1 MRSMNERHEEV
12 ANPTPDDEWSDTMK
26 TNKLLKAALAMSFG
40 ASLAAAI
47 PAHAEST
54 TVTGGGALSA
64 PAHLDFSI
72 VIPRFLSFR
81 VGTAGATIDQITF
94 TVPGANVGDSTPIAG
109 TGGDA
114 GGGSA
119 ANVSVLGNGGQ
130 ITITEANNGGGTG
143 LAHATLAGTSISYSQ
158 ITTTSSDTVNLQRP
172 VLSDAGG
179 NTSTPVLNSGNVTNR
194 SAVWTYAYANS
205 TIPSAGTYGTSA
217 KGGRVTYTAA
227 MP

>member
-1 MRSMNERHEEV
+1 MKRHF
-12 ANPTPDDEWSDTMK
+12 APK
-26 TNKLLKAALAMSFG
+26 ALAAG
-40 ASLAAAI
+40 IAAMAAFA
-47 PAHAEST
+47 AHAETT
-54 TVTGGGALSA
+54 TVTGAGALSA
-64 PAHLDFSI
+64 PAHLDFSV
-72 VIPRFLSFR
+72 VIPRFLTFR
-81 VGTAGATIDQITF
+81 VGTNSATIDQITF

-130 ITITEANNGGGTG
+130 VTITEANNSGGTG
-143 LAHATLAGTSISYSQ
+143 LAHATLAGTTISYGQ
-158 ITTTSSDTVNLQRP
+158 ITTTSSDAVNLQRP

-179 NTSTPVLNSGNVTNR
+179 NTSTPVLNAGNVTNR
-194 SAVWTYAYANS
+194 SATWTYAYANS

>member
-1 MRSMNERHEEV
+1 
-12 ANPTPDDEWSDTMK
+12 MK
-26 TNKLLKAALAMSFG
+26 SNKLLKAALAVSFG
-40 ASLAAAI
+40 ATLAAAL
-47 PAHAEST
+47 PAQAEST
-54 TVTGGGALSA
+54 TVTGAGALSA

-72 VIPRFLSFR
+72 VIPRFLSFQ

-94 TVPGANVGDSTPIAG
+94 TVPGASVGNSTPVAG
-109 TGGDA
+109 TGGNA

-119 ANVSVLGNGGQ
+119 ASVNVVGNGGQ

-143 LAHATLAGTSISYSQ
+143 LAHATIAGANISYSQ
-158 ITTTSSDTVNLQRP
+158 ITTTSSDTVNLQNP

-179 NTSTPVLNSGNVTNR
+179 NTSTPVLNAGNVTNR
-194 SAVWTYAYANS
+194 SATWTYAYANT

>member
-1 MRSMNERHEEV
+1 MN
-12 ANPTPDDEWSDTMK
+12 
-26 TNKLLKAALAMSFG
+26 TNKLLKSALAISFG

-54 TVTGGGALSA
+54 TVTGAAGLSA

-72 VIPRFLSFR
+72 VIPKFLSFQ

-94 TVPGANVGDSTPIAG
+94 TAVSGSVGNSTPVAG
-109 TGGDA
+109 TGGNA

-119 ANVSVLGNGGQ
+119 ASVAVVANGGQ
-130 ITITEANNGGGTG
+130 VTITESNNGGGNG
-143 LAHATLAGTSISYSQ
+143 LAHATLAGTFISYGQ
-158 ITTTSSDTVNLQRP
+158 ITTTSNDTVNLQRP

-194 SAVWTYAYANS
+194 AATWTYAYANT
-205 TIPSAGTYGTSA
+205 TIPSSGTYGTSA
-217 KGGRVTYTAA
+217 KGGRVTYTAST
-227 MP
+227 P

>member
-1 MRSMNERHEEV
+1 
-12 ANPTPDDEWSDTMK
+12 MK
-26 TNKLLKAALAMSFG
+26 TNKLLKAALAISFG
-40 ASLAAAI
+40 ATLAAAI
-47 PAHAEST
+47 PAHAESV
-54 TVTGGGALSA
+54 TVNGAGALSA

-72 VIPRFLSFR
+72 VIPRFLSFQ

-94 TVPGANVGDSTPIAG
+94 TVPGANVGDSTPISG
-109 TGGDA
+109 TGGNA
-114 GGGSA
+114 GAGTA
-119 ANVSVLGNGGQ
+119 ESVTVVGNGGQ

-143 LAHATLAGTSISYSQ
+143 LAHATIAGANISYSQ
-158 ITTTSSDTVNLQRP
+158 ITTTSSDATNLQRP

-194 SAVWTYAYANS
+194 SATWTYAYANT

-217 KGGRVTYTAA
+217 KGGRVTYTAS

>member
-1 MRSMNERHEEV
+1 
-12 ANPTPDDEWSDTMK
+12 MK
-26 TNKLLKAALAMSFG
+26 TNSKILKAALAVSLG
-40 ASLAAAI
+40 ATLAAAL
-47 PAHAEST
+47 PANAEST
-54 TVTGGGALSA
+54 TVNGNGALSTA
-64 PAHLDFSI
+64 AHLDFSI

-94 TVPGANVGDSTPIAG
+94 SPTAAVLGNSTPVAG

-130 ITITEANNGGGTG
+130 ITITESNNGTGTG
-143 LAHATLAGTSISYSQ
+143 LQHATLAGAAISYGE
-158 ITTTSSDTVNLQRP
+158 ITTTSSDAVNLQRP

-194 SAVWTYAYANS
+194 SAVWTYAYANT

-217 KGGRVTYTAA
+217 KGGRVTYTAS

>member
-1 MRSMNERHEEV
+1 
-12 ANPTPDDEWSDTMK
+12 MK

-40 ASLAAAI
+40 SALAVAI

-54 TVTGGGALSA
+54 TVTGAAGLSA

-72 VIPRFLSFR
+72 VIPRFLSFQ

-94 TVPGANVGDSTPIAG
+94 SPAAASVGNATPVAG
-109 TGGDA
+109 TGGNA

-119 ANVSVLGNGGQ
+119 ATVSVVGNGGQ
-130 ITITEANNGGGTG
+130 ITITEANNSGGTG
-143 LAHATLAGTSISYSQ
+143 LAHATLAATNISYSQ

-179 NTSTPVLNSGNVTNR
+179 NTSTPVLSSGNVTNR
-194 SAVWTYAYANS
+194 AATWTYAYANS
-205 TIPSAGTYGTSA
+205 TIPTAGTYGTSA